1 MVGTMVQLL
10 YSSVLC
16 CCWYSQNRLS
26 SEFSSVSENS
36 STHRQ
41 SKAAWAWQGIGC
53 VCLCLLRRQ
62 KLNLKAEQ
70 NGKRAKE
77 DGSSSQMQC
86 MAPNHLVHRISDY
99 YATKGNVINTSKI
112 NGFFLENADLRRAKG
127 RLKVMPRPLTS
138 IHPILV
144 IWRAYQ
150 ISLGSIIIWDTVYP
164 PQELPSCSI
173 VEVLTLGRKWPLC
186 YDMGWFDES
195 SP

>member
-41 SKAAWAWQGIGC
+41 SKAAWAWQWIGC

-86 MAPNHLVHRISDY
+86 MAPTHLVHSISDY

-112 NGFFLENADLRRAKG
+112 EKKSRMDFFFRKFRFKESKREVERHATSTNFNSSNSCDMKSLSNFPRVHNNLRYG
-127 RLKVMPRPLTS
+127 VPTTGT
-138 IHPILV
+138 PIL
-144 IWRAYQ
+144 
-150 ISLGSIIIWDTVYP
+150 
-164 PQELPSCSI
+164 
-173 VEVLTLGRKWPLC
+173 
-186 YDMGWFDES
+186 
-195 SP
+195 